1 MRLILTYETVIG
13 LVDIMFLGFKWNKKK
28 MSMAEKKRYSKETVY
43 KNTKIE
49 IWTKER
55 EEA

>member
-28 MSMAEKKRYSKETVY
+28 MSMAEKKV
-43 KNTKIE
+43 
-49 IWTKER
+49 
-55 EEA
+55 

>member
-13 LVDIMFLGFKWNKKK
+13 LVDIMFWNSNGTKENVNGRKN
-28 MSMAEKKRYSKETVY
+28 RYSKETVY

-49 IWTKER
+49 IWMKER

>member
-1 MRLILTYETVIG
+1 MEQKENVNG
-13 LVDIMFLGFKWNKKK
+13 SKN
-28 MSMAEKKRYSKETVY
+28 RYSKETVY

-49 IWTKER
+49 IWMKER